1 MKSILTQIRPG
12 TILVFVLVIL
22 GQNAWS
28 QMSYEEFH
36 AKYTPHY
43 NTITPDLK
51 AVQVINES
59 DAETGALVVQVL
71 MQKAEEGDE
80 DSRLKLIGILSS
92 AKREKVA
99 AILKHLPVA
108 DAVDFMNYIKYEWQ
122 YEVMYFVD
130 KTTYH
135 NLAPNLLSMLIY
147 TGPKGPFGP
156 KIGNWSPAYAG
167 LGFDAGWS
175 GMKGF
180 NNVIT
185 NFGDGSK
192 QNWLKGPGIM
202 FGLRTKNMKF
212 IEIMYQNRS
221 LKTDYEN
228 TAFTNSK
235 FSQHTIGFNFLKGKG
250 NDGAGF
256 LFTHGWGLHANFASW
271 STLSESG
278 KTKVGSGINGGLSYN
293 MQMFINPFKKLPVM
307 FGIRGYGQ
315 INFPRFNFNSL
326 YDELQGFQPET
337 TNNEDYQ
344 SVISSF
350 GFQVQALYKFGKAK
364 DDREFTDFSTEMQ
377 SNVDPHVNTAYTE
390 ILPIVSPNGK
400 TLYFIRSDHPMN
412 NKGSLNTQDVWYADI
427 SGGLENATA
436 KRMQAPFN
444 TGRNNMIAGVSPDG
458 NSMMIKGVYKNGE
471 LTGESGYSMIYKTA
485 TGWSTPEKVD
495 IKDYKDMTKGAYI
508 GGYWT
513 QDGKHI
519 ILSFSESST
528 DDKQNLYVTHKNE
541 DGSWTRPQS
550 LGSTINT
557 ADGDEHSPFL
567 ASDGRTLYFS
577 SNREGTLGSN
587 DIWMSQREGDS
598 WTKWSEPKNL
608 GSDINTEEWDAYYSI
623 DAQGKYAYMASS
635 KNSKGKNDIVRIKLK
650 EEVQPDPVVLIR
662 GKVLNKKTGEPL
674 DAMIAYNGLEDGK
687 NYGVA
692 RTDPATGEYTIILP
706 YGKNYDFTAGAANFI
721 GISDNLDLTG
731 VGEYQEIERDLYLVP
746 VEVGATVRLNNIFF
760 ETGKDE
766 LKTASYSELN
776 RVIKFL
782 QDNPKV
788 KIELSGHTDN
798 VGNDSFNKS
807 LSQKRADAVLSY
819 LTKNGIDQSR
829 LVAKGYGM
837 EKPVADNATEE
848 GRAQNRRVEFT
859 ILEN

>member
-1 MKSILTQIRPG
+1 MKQLMKNIRPKVVL
-12 TILVFVLVIL
+12 IAAFVFL
-22 GQNAWS
+22 GIGAWS

-36 AKYTPHY
+36 AKYEPHN

-51 AVQVINES
+51 AVTVVNES
-59 DAETGALVVQVL
+59 DAETGALIAELL

-80 DSRLKLIGILSS
+80 DSRLKIIAILSS
-92 AKREKVA
+92 SKRKKVA
-99 AILKHLPVA
+99 DILKTLST
-108 DAVDFMNYIKYEWQ
+108 DRAVDFMNYINYDWQ

-135 NLAPNLLSMLIY
+135 NLASNLLSMLIY

-185 NFGDGSK
+185 NYGDLSK
-192 QNWLKGPGIM
+192 QNWMKGPNVMVG
-202 FGLRTKNMKF
+202 FRTKGMKF
-212 IEIMYQNRS
+212 IEIMYQNRG

-228 TAFTNSK
+228 PSFTNVT
-235 FSQHTIGFNFLKGKG
+235 FNQHTVGVNILKGKG
-250 NDGAGF
+250 NDGAPV

-271 STLSESG
+271 STKSESG

-293 MQMFINPFKKLPVM
+293 AQLFINPLKNVPVM
-307 FGIRGYGQ
+307 FGLRGYGQ
-315 INFPRFNFNSL
+315 LNLPTYDFNGLN
-326 YDELQGFQPET
+326 DELQGNPAGT
-337 TNNEDYQ
+337 SANKDNK

-350 GFQVQALYKFGKAK
+350 GFQAQVLYKFGKAK
-364 DDREFTDFSTEMQ
+364 DDRVFKDFDTEVSENM
-377 SNVDPHVNTAYTE
+377 DPHVNTVYTE
-390 ILPIVSPNGK
+390 ILPIVSPDGN

-412 NKGSLNTQDVWYADI
+412 NKGSMNTQDVWYADI
-427 SGGLENATA
+427 SGGLENAKA
-436 KRMQAPFN
+436 HRMPPPFN
-444 TGRNNMIAGVSPDG
+444 TGQNNMIAGVSPDG
-458 NSMMIKGVYKNGE
+458 NSMMIKGIYENGA
-471 LTGESGYSMIYKTA
+471 LTGESGYSTIYKTA
-485 TGWSTPEKVD
+485 TGWSTPEKVN

-519 ILSFSESST
+519 VLSFSEKS
-528 DDKQNLYVTHKNE
+528 DNDHQDLYITHKQE
-541 DGSWTRPQS
+541 DGSWSRPVS
-550 LGSTINT
+550 LGKTINT
-557 ADGDEHSPFL
+557 DGDEHSPFL

-577 SNREGTLGSN
+577 SDREGAIGSN
-587 DIWMSQREGDS
+587 DIWMTQREGKS
-598 WTKWSEPKNL
+598 WTNWSEPINL
-608 GSDINTEEWDAYYSI
+608 GSEINTEEWDAYYTI

-662 GKVLNKKTGEPL
+662 GKVLNKKTNDPL
-674 DAMIAYNGLEDGK
+674 DAIIAYNDLIGGE
-687 NYGVA
+687 NHGVA
-692 RTDPATGEYTIILP
+692 RTNPATGEYMIVLP

-721 GISDNLDLTG
+721 GISENLDLTG

-746 VEVGATVRLNNIFF
+746 IEIGATVRMNNIFF
-760 ETGKDE
+760 ETGKAE
-766 LKTASYSELN
+766 LKTESFSELN

-782 QDNPKV
+782 DQNPNV

-798 VGNDSFNKS
+798 VGNDALNKS
-807 LSQKRADAVLSY
+807 LSQKRADAVLTY
-819 LTKNGIDQSR
+819 LTQNGVEQSR

-837 EKPVADNATEE
+837 EKPIADNATED
-848 GRAQNRRVEFT
+848 GRAHNRRVEFT